1 MRLVVLAAI
10 CFLACGFLVFVL
22 VEWVLDASR
31 RTGVHSAGRRE
42 GVEKLD

>member
-22 VEWVLDASR
+22 VEWMLDAKR
-31 RTGVHSAGRRE
+31 KTLAHPAVDRGV
-42 GVEKLD
+42 VERLD